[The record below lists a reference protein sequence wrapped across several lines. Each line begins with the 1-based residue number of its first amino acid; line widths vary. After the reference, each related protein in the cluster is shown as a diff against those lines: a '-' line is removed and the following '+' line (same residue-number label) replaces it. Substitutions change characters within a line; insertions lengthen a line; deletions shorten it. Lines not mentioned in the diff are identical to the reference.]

1 MKQLTQDEQNAMFK
15 AMCQAFRCMSLHA
28 ADSTMHG
35 NKVVV
40 DCTMHGNE
48 VVVDNSD
55 VRIKEWRKLLAVKQF
70 TQSVVDFE
78 TVYKKWRMSLHNVM
92 CSCGRE
98 VAVPRNL
105 RCDLCMDESKLR
117 SDAAKR
123 AVKTKRRKYTKW
135 PTRRKDHVALN
146 YPR

>member
-15 AMCQAFRCMSLHA
+15 AMCQAFRRMGVHA
-28 ADSTMHG
+28 ADCM
-35 NKVVV
+35 
-40 DCTMHGNE
+40 MHGNE
-48 VVVDNSD
+48 VVVDSD
-55 VRIKEWRKLLAVKQF
+55 ARTKEWRKLLAVKQF

-78 TVYKKWRMSLHNVM
+78 TVYKKWRKPLNVM

-105 RCDLCMDESKLR
+105 RCDLCMDEWKMR

-123 AVKTKRRKYTKW
+123 AVETKRRKYTKW